1 MPGLTMKIAARIHPR
16 GPDFVQLM
24 RLDRPIGTWLLLWPT
39 LWALW
44 LAADGLPDMRVLV
57 IFILGVFLMRA
68 AGCVINDY
76 ADRNIDGH
84 VSRTRDRPLATGK
97 ISPREAL
104 ITFGILVAISAF
116 LVLLTNGLTIFLAFG
131 GLALAALYP
140 FCKRFTFY
148 PQLVLGAAF
157 SWAIPMAFAAQTGEL
172 PHILW
177 LIYLANL
184 IWTVAYDT
192 QYAMC
197 DREDDLQ
204 IGVKST
210 AILFG
215 EADRAI
221 IGLLQGLTLLCLLI
235 VGARFDLGLYFHLG
249 LLAMLAGFAWQQWL
263 IRERAP
269 DQCLRAFLSNHWAG
283 MVVFI
288 GLALDTMLS

>member
-1 MPGLTMKIAARIHPR
+1 MMTLAARIHPR
-16 GPDFVQLM
+16 APDFIQLM
-24 RLDRPIGTWLLLWPT
+24 RLNRPIGTWLLLWPT

-44 LAADGLPDMRVLV
+44 LAADGLPNIRVLV
-57 IFILGVFLMRA
+57 IFILGVVLMRA
-68 AGCVINDY
+68 AGCVINDF
-76 ADRNIDGH
+76 ADRHIDGH
-84 VSRTRDRPLATGK
+84 VTRTLGRPLATGK
-97 ISPREAL
+97 ISAREAL
-104 ITFGILVAISAF
+104 ITFGILVAISGL
-116 LVLLTNGLTIFLAFG
+116 LVMLTNGLTFFLSLG

-172 PHILW
+172 PHTLW
-177 LIYLANL
+177 LLYLANL

-192 QYAMC
+192 EYAMC
-197 DREDDLQ
+197 DREDDLR

-221 IGLLQGLTLLCLLI
+221 IGILQGLTLLCLLV
-235 VGARFDLGLYFHLG
+235 VGARFNLGLYFHLG
-249 LLAMLAGFAWQQWL
+249 LIGMLGGFVWQQWL
-263 IRERAP
+263 IRDRQPQA
-269 DQCLRAFLSNHWAG
+269 CLRAFLSNHWAG

-288 GLALDTMLS
+288 GLALDMMLG

>member
-44 LAADGLPDMRVLV
+44 VAADGLPNIRVLV
-57 IFILGVFLMRA
+57 IFVLGVFLMRA

-84 VSRTRDRPLATGK
+84 VSRTRSRPLATGK
-97 ISPREAL
+97 ISSREAL
-104 ITFGILVAISAF
+104 ITFGILVASSAF
-116 LVLLTNGLTIFLAFG
+116 LVLLTNVLTILLAFG

-148 PQLVLGAAF
+148 PQVVLGAAF
-157 SWAIPMAFAAQTGEL
+157 SWAIPMGFAAQTGEL
-172 PHILW
+172 PHTLW

-221 IGLLQGLTLLCLLI
+221 IGFLQGLTLLCLLI

-249 LLAMLAGFAWQQWL
+249 LLGMLGSFAWQQWL
-263 IRERAP
+263 IRERDP

-283 MVVFI
+283 MLVFI
-288 GLALDTMLS
+288 GLALDTMLG